1 LGATRPI
8 HAAIVA
14 ARNISDHSTWLT
26 RMAYPDGSL
35 DMAHSTWL
43 TRMARSTRA
52 ASPWDD

>member
-1 LGATRPI
+1 
-8 HAAIVA
+8 
-14 ARNISDHSTWLT
+14 
-26 RMAYPDGSL
+26 MAYPDGSL